1 MKHKMYSVLG
11 IVLVF
16 LMVLALDACKKK
28 PSKIQFSNM
37 KNYDYCNSYSYVEAC
52 NAVLKENK
60 SYTDYFTRCKNRI
73 TTKPCLIMG
82 TRFEKPIG
90 SSTVKMQLIDS
101 IRGSVIFSK
110 DYDTMPD
117 MTTLQIVYNLTA
129 KGKYKINFIVKDEI
143 IAQGSIEYK

>member
-1 MKHKMYSVLG
+1 
-11 IVLVF
+11 
-16 LMVLALDACKKK
+16 
-28 PSKIQFSNM
+28 
-37 KNYDYCNSYSYVEAC
+37 
-52 NAVLKENK
+52 
-60 SYTDYFTRCKNRI
+60 
-73 TTKPCLIMG
+73 MG